1 MYCLLEAR
9 AGLSTSYSPPYLSK
23 GGGSGS
29 RYWADLNS
37 GSSYPQSS
45 SNTERRTQGR

>member
-1 MYCLLEAR
+1 MSIRSKGSIMCITVYCH
-9 AGLSTSYSPPYLSK
+9 LSK